1 MQASVAERLHETR
14 TPVRGAVGTHRID
27 GHLRLLQSTVST
39 VSTMSKVS
47 TVLACF
53 RVPLCGHID
62 VNTGLTVRK
71 PKLRRYER
79 ANPKDL
85 VPIAAKKLGRIPDGG
100 GWRPSAPAAGQ
111 KNKREEHS
119 GWPRVSA
126 LNDR

>member
-1 MQASVAERLHETR
+1 MDGWVQASVAERLHETR
-14 TPVRGAVGTHRID
+14 TPVRGAVGTHLID

-39 VSTMSKVS
+39 V
-47 TVLACF
+47 LACF
-53 RVPLCGHID
+53 RVAVCGHID